1 MGAERVMNFK
11 TDGLKIEYD
20 LYGEG
25 GRLIVILHGWG
36 CAKEMFRPAAERLA
50 KNGYTVAVPDLC
62 GFGQSAEPPRPFSV
76 GDYAAVFT
84 KFIESFGAR
93 PVSLIGHSFGGRI
106 IFKLYE
112 QKHPPFLVERVM
124 LIDAAG
130 IRPKKTA
137 RQRISLLGYK
147 IGRRFLSLPP
157 LARCFPDAVENWRKR
172 RGSADYSAVSGVMRQ
187 TLVLA
192 VNEDLT
198 HCMKNIDVPTLLFWG
213 ERDDATPLSDAKK
226 MEKLIPDA
234 GLVVVRDGSHFS
246 FLDDAPL
253 FFRVLDAF
261 FGFRRSA
268 CGIWSICFS

>member
-1 MGAERVMNFK
+1 MGAERVMNFEI
-11 TDGLKIEYD
+11 DGLKIEYD

-36 CAKEMFRPAAERLA
+36 CAKEIFRPAAERLA

-112 QKHPPFLVERVM
+112 QTRPPFLVERVM

-130 IRPKKTA
+130 IRPKKTVC
-137 RQRISLLGYK
+137 QRISLLGYK

-157 LARCFPDAVENWRKR
+157 LARRRPWLCFLRR
-172 RGSADYSAVSGVMRQ
+172 RGRTPRLLLGLRRIFYRC
-187 TLVLA
+187 VLSCISLQICLQSVVWPGFPGNVEIPKQNA
-192 VNEDLT
+192 ASTGKLCFLRD
-198 HCMKNIDVPTLLFWG
+198 CLFYKLY
-213 ERDDATPLSDAKK
+213 AFSLILS
-226 MEKLIPDA
+226 IGGP
-234 GLVVVRDGSHFS
+234 
-246 FLDDAPL
+246 
-253 FFRVLDAF
+253 RVFD
-261 FGFRRSA
+261 S
-268 CGIWSICFS
+268 